1 VAVHCDGRLG
11 SAFTLMTAALLHA
24 RLFPAAREAAAWL
37 RLLHPDPAAAA
48 AAARAA
54 AQALAGG
61 GVLATRS
68 AEFVVSAAIMEEAEV
83 EADAASEASP
93 LALASIL
100 GTGGAGTVA
109 RRWSVSFSARPASP
123 PKSASPPS
131 RGSRRRAS
139 DGTFPPAAEGGG
151 DGEGGAALS
160 ERLVW
165 RRTPSGSRARLT
177 SSYDAGGG
185 GAEGAMAFAASA
197 PELVPSAAAAAGFRP
212 AVGACPADGVL
223 T

>member
-1 VAVHCDGRLG
+1 VHCDGRLG

-68 AEFVVSAAIMEEAEV
+68 AEFVDSAAIMEEAEV
-83 EADAASEASP
+83 EADAASKASP

-131 RGSRRRAS
+131 RGPRRAS
-139 DGTFPPAAEGGG
+139 DGCLPDPGG
-151 DGEGGAALS
+151 DNAT

-165 RRTPSGSRARLT
+165 RRTPSGSRARLA
-177 SSYDAGGG
+177 SSYDAGGE
-185 GAEGAMAFAASA
+185 EGAMAFAASA

-223 T
+223 A